1 MTETLERRKHK
12 PIERLPDGS
21 LQVNLMKHQRA
32 AYASTK
38 QIAGIAGS
46 RSCGKTIYLS
56 VEAFLALIQ
65 GKRVM
70 VMAQNYKSLKLN
82 IFREIKNRF
91 QEAGLIPEVNSSDM
105 TIKFGNGELIG
116 FTYESI
122 DSTRGMTEVALLLL
136 DELAY
141 APPNLLA
148 TVAPCLRG
156 AGGSRIRFGTSPKKG
171 SIWNKWFKDTSV
183 EKDLFTATMFDNTEL
198 SDEDYELQ
206 KKAIKD
212 DMQYRQEIL
221 GEILD
226 DDVEFGIIHA
236 ADYPMQKLASAGIRR
251 LGIDCAGSG
260 ADNNVFVVSDTTGIL
275 DQVKIQIADT
285 YRMFSQ
291 AKELIDRFDVKFVAV
306 DCTGGFGNGLY
317 DMLQNAYKN
326 TTVKIHAVNFGSKS
340 TRPDYANARADMYF
354 NLVERIRD
362 NGFWVGDPLIREEL
376 QYVTY
381 DINAAGK
388 TFLCPKSTIKALI
401 GRSPDT
407 ADALALSQYDIIG
420 EGELSPEESL
430 AIAMSF
436 VGI

>member
-1 MTETLERRKHK
+1 MGESVKKKKR
-12 PIERLPDGS
+12 PVIERMPDGS
-21 LQVNLMKHQRA
+21 LRIRLLPHQRA
-32 AYASTK
+32 ARSSTK
-38 QIAGIAGS
+38 QIAGLVGS
-46 RSCGKTIYLS
+46 RACGKSIYMS
-56 VEAFLALIQ
+56 VEAFLEIIS
-65 GKRVM
+65 GKRVI
-70 VMAQNYKSLKLN
+70 VMAQNYKSLKIN
-82 IFREIKNRF
+82 IFREIVNRF
-91 QEAGLIPEVNSSDM
+91 REAGLTPTVNYSEMS
-105 TIKFGNGELIG
+105 IKYGKGELFG
-116 FTYESI
+116 FTYAAI
-122 DSTRGMTEVALLLL
+122 DSTRGLTEVSLLLL

-141 APPNLLA
+141 APPDLLS
-148 TVAPCLRG
+148 TVSPCLRG

-171 SIWNKWFKDTSV
+171 SIWNKWFKDTSI
-183 EKDLFTATMFDNTEL
+183 EKDFFTATMFDNTEL

-226 DDVEFGIIHA
+226 DDVEFGIIHVG
-236 ADYPMQKLASAGIRR
+236 DYPMQKLASAGIRR
-251 LGIDCAGSG
+251 LGIDCSGSG
-260 ADNNVFVVSDTTGIL
+260 ADNNVFVVSDTNGIL

-291 AKELIDRFDVKFVAV
+291 AKELIERFDVKFVAV

-340 TRPDYANARADMYF
+340 TRPDYANARTDMYF

-420 EGELSPEESL
+420 ECELSPEESL
-430 AIAMSF
+430 DIAMSF

>member
-1 MTETLERRKHK
+1 MGESVTKKKR
-12 PIERLPDGS
+12 PVIERMPDGS
-21 LQVNLMKHQRA
+21 LRVRLLPHQRA
-32 AYASTK
+32 ARSSTK
-38 QIAGIAGS
+38 QIAGLVGS
-46 RSCGKTIYLS
+46 RACGKSIYMS
-56 VEAFLALIQ
+56 VEAFLEIIA
-65 GKRVM
+65 GKRVI
-70 VMAQNYKSLKLN
+70 VMAQNYKSLKIN
-82 IFREIKNRF
+82 IFREIVNRF
-91 QEAGLIPEVNSSDM
+91 REAGLTPTVNYSEMS
-105 TIKFGNGELIG
+105 IKWGKGELFG
-116 FTYESI
+116 FTYAAI
-122 DSTRGMTEVALLLL
+122 DSTRGATEVSLLLL

-141 APPNLLA
+141 APPDLLA
-148 TVAPCLRG
+148 TVSPCLRG
-156 AGGSRIRFGTSPKKG
+156 ADGSRIRFGTSPKKG

-198 SDEDYELQ
+198 SEEDYELQ

-260 ADNNVFVVSDTTGIL
+260 CDNNVFVVSDTTGIL

-291 AKELIDRFDVKFVAV
+291 AKELIERFDVKFVAV

-340 TRPDYANARADMYF
+340 TRPDYANARTDMYF

-430 AIAMSF
+430 DIAMSF